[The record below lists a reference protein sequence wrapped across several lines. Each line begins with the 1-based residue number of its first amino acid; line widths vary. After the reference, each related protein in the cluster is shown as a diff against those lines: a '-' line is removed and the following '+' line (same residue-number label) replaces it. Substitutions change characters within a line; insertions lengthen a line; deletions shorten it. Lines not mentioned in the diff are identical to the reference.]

1 MIFDEIVNLTNSTE
15 VALSK
20 DFANELDTELYLG
33 MSAYVIKHGTLSDGF
48 ECLDDTARYYQSKKE
63 MWNISSSIREQEVIA
78 MEAQA
83 ELLDAE
89 DELKEAQ
96 AKSDILRA
104 KARMMRAENRLASAL
119 VTVKDSM
126 RQLKAFNEVRMELA
140 PMVKAKYKSIEEYEP
155 ERWKNILKYRIE
167 KRRTGYYQ
175 ENLVHVP
182 LDPVEKARIGVQ
194 MNSPDATLYLQY
206 KEREALKGLAHNNVM
221 ELIDI
226 IDEQNKIKQ
235 RSLIKE
241 EK

>member
-1 MIFDEIVNLTNSTE
+1 MIFDEILNLSNSTE
-15 VALSK
+15 VKLSK

-33 MSAYVIKHGTLSDGF
+33 MSSYVIKNGTLSDGF

-63 MWNISSSIREQEVIA
+63 MWNIGASIREQEVIA

-89 DELKEAQ
+89 EELKEAKI
-96 AKSDILRA
+96 KSDILRA
-104 KARMMRAENRLASAL
+104 RARIMRAENRLASAL

-126 RQLKAFNEVRMELA
+126 RQLKAFNEVREELA
-140 PMVKAKYKSIEEYEP
+140 PIVKAKYKSIEEYEP

-182 LDPVEKARIGVQ
+182 LDPVEKARIGIE
-194 MNSPDATLYLQY
+194 MNSPDATLYLKY
-206 KEREALKGLAHNNVM
+206 KEKEALKHLAHDDIR
-221 ELIDI
+221 ELVDL
-226 IDEQNKIKQ
+226 IDEQKKIKL
-235 RSLIKE
+235 SLTKGE
-241 EK
+241 